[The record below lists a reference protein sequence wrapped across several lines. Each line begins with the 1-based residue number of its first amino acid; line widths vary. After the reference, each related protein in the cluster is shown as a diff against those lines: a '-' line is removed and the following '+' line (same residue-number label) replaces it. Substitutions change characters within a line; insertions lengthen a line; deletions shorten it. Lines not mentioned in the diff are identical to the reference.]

1 MKLRRKIINVF
12 TLPLF
17 LCILFSCFKA
27 YALDIPQE
35 LIIRTVTTKVGQVEY
50 EAFIIS
56 AYKIT
61 SDNEVGY
68 CLNIDK
74 DYPSGQPF
82 KLKGD
87 ARSDVKDI
95 LIAGYPNKSAA
106 ELNLQSED
114 EAYFA
119 TQIVIWSAYE
129 GYDVYKFKSANEG
142 ILKAIIKIY
151 EDSKLVSSEMMNYE
165 GKEYYA
171 EESTQD
177 VVMLFKKI
185 VLDPTIETPP
195 SGLLPQTGGE
205 DYYNYIGITGIVF
218 ISVGVYL
225 LLTKN

>member
-1 MKLRRKIINVF
+1 MRLRRKIINVF
-12 TLPLF
+12 TLSLF
-17 LCILFSCFKA
+17 LCILFSCFNV
-27 YALDIPQE
+27 YAIDIPQE
-35 LIIRTVTTKVGQVEY
+35 LIIKTGTTKVGEVEY
-50 EAFIIS
+50 ENSIIR
-56 AYKIT
+56 AHKIT

-68 CLNIDK
+68 CLEIDK
-74 DYPSGQPF
+74 DYPSGQLF

-87 ARSDVKDI
+87 ARIDIKDI
-95 LIAGYPNKSAA
+95 LIAGYPNRGAA

-129 GYDVYKFKSANEG
+129 GYDVYKFKGANEG

-151 EDSKLVSSEMMNYE
+151 EDSKLVNNDMMDYE

-171 EESTQD
+171 EESAQD
-177 VVMLFKKI
+177 VVMLFKNLNNRNQSN
-185 VLDPTIETPP
+185 V
-195 SGLLPQTGGE
+195 LPQTGGE

-225 LLTKN
+225 LLRRPKLQ